1 MGIPSRID
9 LIFLIELCLFFG
21 YHNEPTIMY
30 QQGGVFVSWN
40 KKRIDILVKTEEGA
54 ISLLE
59 VKGVNKQ
66 NDWLI
71 GNPLSSIH

>member
-1 MGIPSRID
+1 MSLLSRTGMGAYLSP
-9 LIFLIELCLFFG
+9 G
-21 YHNEPTIMY
+21 
-30 QQGGVFVSWN
+30 N
-40 KKRIDILVKTEEGA
+40 KKGVDIFVKTEKGA

>member
-1 MGIPSRID
+1 
-9 LIFLIELCLFFG
+9 
-21 YHNEPTIMY
+21 MY